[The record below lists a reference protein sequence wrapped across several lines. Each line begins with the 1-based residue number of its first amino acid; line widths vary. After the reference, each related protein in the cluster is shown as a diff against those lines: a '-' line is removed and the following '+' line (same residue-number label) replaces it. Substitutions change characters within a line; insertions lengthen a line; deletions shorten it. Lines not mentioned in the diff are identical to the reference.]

1 MNHRSLV
8 RRVVLMAVA
17 GLLTLPFASAASAAA
32 PAQGHAQLRVPVNV
46 WASDVNTH
54 SGPHTTDP
62 VTGQVGPGTVEAV
75 CQAAGGSVSYGSY
88 YNFWW
93 AQLDD
98 GSWISDVFISGGNN
112 DEPVPGIPYC

>member
-1 MNHRSLV
+1 M
-8 RRVVLMAVA
+8 
-17 GLLTLPFASAASAAA
+17 
-32 PAQGHAQLRVPVNV
+32 PVNV

-62 VTGQVGPGTVEAV
+62 VTGQVGPGTVDAV
-75 CQAAGGSVSYGSY
+75 CQAPGGSVSYGSY
-88 YNFWW
+88 YNYWW

-98 GSWISDVFISGGNN
+98 GSWVSDVFISGGNN